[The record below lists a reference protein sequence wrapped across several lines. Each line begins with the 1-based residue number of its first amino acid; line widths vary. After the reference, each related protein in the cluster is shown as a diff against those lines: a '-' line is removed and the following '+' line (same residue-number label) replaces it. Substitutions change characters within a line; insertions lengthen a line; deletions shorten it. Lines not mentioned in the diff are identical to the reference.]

1 MDIWVIPLL
10 AAIGGATIALIGK
23 ELIEWYKR
31 PRLEI
36 DFEEREGQKPF
47 IPDYN
52 WEGMTAIGHMYR
64 MKHFRLIVRNKGKK
78 PAMDCEAKLSFSGT
92 NDLKT
97 TSNKVALHWSR
108 RDPALYR
115 QDTFFDNK
123 EKVYSPINLNINDE
137 EPIEVLLLPYS
148 FSTKPDTD
156 HDLIPYGNEIKSASF
171 RELVLQPNV
180 TYRGIVTV
188 YSSNTTLKSFKF
200 KINWDGQVDRFNK
213 AITRD

>member
-1 MDIWVIPLL
+1 MPEWVIPLL
-10 AAIGGATIALIGK
+10 TAIGGAAIALIGK

-36 DFEEREGQKPF
+36 DFEERQGQKPF
-47 IPDYN
+47 IPDCA
-52 WEGMTAIGHMYR
+52 WEGMYGIGCMYR

-78 PAMDCEAKLSFSGT
+78 PAMDCEAKVSFSGT
-92 NDLKT
+92 NEFKT
-97 TSNKVALHWSR
+97 NNTKVALHWSR

-115 QDTFFDNK
+115 QDTFLDR

-148 FSTKPDTD
+148 FSTQPNAD

-171 RELVLQPNV
+171 REMVLQPNA

-188 YSSNTTLKSFKF
+188 YSSNTNPGFFTFNVK
-200 KINWDGQVDRFNK
+200 WDGTVERFEK
-213 AITRD
+213 AFTKD